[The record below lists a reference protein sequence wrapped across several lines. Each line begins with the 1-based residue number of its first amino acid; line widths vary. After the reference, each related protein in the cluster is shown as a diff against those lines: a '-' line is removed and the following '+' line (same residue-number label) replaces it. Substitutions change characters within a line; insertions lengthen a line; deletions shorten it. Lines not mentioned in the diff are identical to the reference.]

1 MKKILHI
8 ILFCFFPTCIIA
20 QGDAS
25 LLADPTINEFN
36 INGYDN
42 YFTQA
47 EKAYENEDFSL
58 ATILYS
64 KCIMINPDSSHL
76 YYSRGLSMWD
86 VDEPNK
92 NISFYRDLHLVIL
105 DFNQALS
112 LASEQ
117 DLEYIAHINGSL
129 GMLHIILDD
138 GEDVWC
144 PYFVLSC
151 EQGNE
156 ESCRIIKEKEFF
168 CE

>member
-8 ILFCFFPTCIIA
+8 ILFFFFPICIIA

-25 LLADPTINEFN
+25 LLDDPTINEFN

-64 KCIMINPDSSHL
+64 KCIMINPDNSYL
-76 YYSRGLSMWD
+76 YYSRALSMWSF
-86 VDEPNK
+86 DEPNK
-92 NISFYRDLHLVIL
+92 NDNFYRDLHLIIL

-112 LASEQ
+112 LADEQ
-117 DLEYIAHINGSL
+117 DLEYLSEINGNL
-129 GMLHIILDD
+129 GMLHMILDD
-138 GEDVWC
+138 VDWC

-151 EQGNE
+151 EQGSE
-156 ESCRIIKEKEFF
+156 ESCKIIKDKDYL

>member
-42 YFTQA
+42 YFTKA

-64 KCIMINPDSSHL
+64 KCIMINPDNSYL
-76 YYSRGLSMWD
+76 YYSRAWSMWSF
-86 VDEPNK
+86 DEPNK
-92 NISFYRDLHLVIL
+92 NDNFYRDLHLIIL

-112 LASEQ
+112 LADEQ
-117 DLEYIAHINGSL
+117 DLEYLAFINGNL
-129 GMLHIILDD
+129 GMLHMILDD
-138 GEDVWC
+138 VDWC

-156 ESCRIIKEKEFF
+156 ESCSIIKEKLYS

>member
-1 MKKILHI
+1 MKKLLQI
-8 ILFCFFPTCIIA
+8 IFFSFFPICIIA

-25 LLADPTINEFN
+25 LLDDPTINEFN

-47 EKAYENEDFSL
+47 ETSYENEDFAL
-58 ATILYS
+58 ATILYT
-64 KCIMINPDSSHL
+64 KCIMINPDNSYL
-76 YYSRGLSMWD
+76 YYSRALSMWNF
-86 VDEPNK
+86 DEPNK
-92 NISFYRDLHLVIL
+92 NDNFYRDLHLIIL

-112 LASEQ
+112 LADEQ
-117 DLEYIAHINGSL
+117 DLEYLSEINGGL
-129 GMLHIILDD
+129 ANLHLILDD
-138 GEDVWC
+138 VDFC

-156 ESCRIIKEKEFF
+156 GSCKAIKDL